1 MIKEGGGLVNENL
14 EVITGK
20 NPVLEALRGGRTINK
35 ILLAKGADEKTNQEI
50 INLATAKGIP
60 LQWVSRQLIEQKA
73 ETKAHQGVI
82 AFASPI
88 GYVEIEDIL
97 DLAKS
102 KQQDPFIL
110 LLDHLEDPHNLG
122 AILRTAEAAGIHG
135 VIIPKRRGVSVNTT
149 VSKTS
154 AGAVEYVPIARVAN
168 LVQAMDK
175 LKQAGCWI
183 VGTDQDGQEDYYNA
197 DLTGPL
203 AIVVGS
209 EGKGI
214 SRLVKENC
222 DFRVKIPMVGR
233 INSLNASVA
242 ASVMMYEVYRQRG
255 QAQAELGG

>member
-1 MIKEGGGLVNENL
+1 MDETL
-14 EVITGK
+14 EIIAGK
-20 NPVLEALRGGRTINK
+20 NPVLEALRKGRSINK
-35 ILLAKGADEKTNQEI
+35 IMFSKGTEEKSNQEI

-60 LQWVSRQLIEQKA
+60 IEWVPRQLIVQKA
-73 ETKAHQGVI
+73 ETKAHQGII

-88 GYVEIEDIL
+88 SYVEIEDIL
-97 DLAKS
+97 ALARA

-122 AILRTAEAAGIHG
+122 AIIRTAEAAGVHG

-149 VSKTS
+149 VAKTS
-154 AGAVEYVPIARVAN
+154 AGAVEYVPVARVAN

-175 LKQAGCWI
+175 LKQNGCWI
-183 VGTDQDGQEDYYNA
+183 VGTDQDAREEFYNA
-197 DLTGPL
+197 DLKGPL
-203 AIVVGS
+203 TVVVGS

-222 DFRVKIPMVGR
+222 DFTVKIPMVGK

-242 ASVMMYEVYRQRG
+242 ASVIMYEVYRQRE
-255 QAQAELGG
+255 QALV